1 MSKDDVDKI
10 EEMNKIA
17 DIFELI
23 LYFNDEDKK
32 GGSFEILTPNQMFSR
47 LPISSAELKIG
58 NNSEKLYNKIR
69 QPLYSLY
76 R

>member
-1 MSKDDVDKI
+1 MSKDDADKI
-10 EEMNKIA
+10 EEMNEIA

-23 LYFNDEDKK
+23 LYFNDEDQK
-32 GGSFEILTPNQMFSR
+32 GDSFEILTPNQIISR
-47 LPISSAELKIG
+47 LPISSAQLKIG

-69 QPLYSLY
+69 QPLYSLC

>member
-1 MSKDDVDKI
+1 MIIKKDIENVSKDDVDKI

-23 LYFNDEDKK
+23 LQFNDEDQK

-47 LPISSAELKIG
+47 LPISSAQLKIR
-58 NNSEKLYNKIR
+58 NDSEKL
-69 QPLYSLY
+69 
-76 R
+76 